1 MKFAVFASGNGGNLQ
16 AIIDAVRNKKIKAQ
30 LSLVFSDKPHSLA
43 LTRAQKAKIETS
55 HLSPHD
61 YASRKEFDQAILHI
75 LKEHHIDFIVLAGY
89 MRLLSVHF
97 IESYHN
103 KILNIHPSLLPAF
116 PGLEAWRQAVGAK
129 AKKSGCTVHYVDGGM
144 DTGEIIELDAENR
157 ASGQTTISNSS
168 FPSPTSP
175 SRRSGRRGRGEA
187 ADRRRRGRGHRSAR
201 HRADF

>member
-116 PGLEAWRQAVGAK
+116 KGAHGIRDAYAAGVK
-129 AKKSGCTVHYVDGGM
+129 VTGVTVHFVVEEMDGGKIIAQVPVGIDPH
-144 DTGEIIELDAENR
+144 DTLEILQDKIHKAEHKLYPIVIDLF
-157 ASGQTTISNSS
+157 A
-168 FPSPTSP
+168 
-175 SRRSGRRGRGEA
+175 RGKVLPR
-187 ADRRRRGRGHRSAR
+187 
-201 HRADF
+201 